1 MSERLPES
9 EQPPDVNERLARLE
23 LIVELAPDVVKAT
36 RALLRVLGD
45 MAEAMDSLAQGQAK
59 VVARVTDLQPTIAS
73 TEQTFKA
80 TRNRILERI
89 HDLEIY
95 LASIEERLPTLE
107 DEL

>member
-9 EQPPDVNERLARLE
+9 EQPPDVYERLARLE
-23 LIVELAPDVVKAT
+23 LIVELVPDVVKAT
-36 RALLRVLGD
+36 RALLGVLGD
-45 MAEAMDSLAQGQAK
+45 MAEAMDSLVQGQAE

-80 TRNRILERI
+80 TRNQILERI

-95 LASIEERLPTLE
+95 LASIEERLSTLE
-107 DEL
+107 V